1 MANNFKIK
9 ELHKHFGDQKI
20 ISIDELH
27 QFYKNEEPDL
37 PRSTLRWRVH
47 ELINQGVLHSVKRG
61 VYTLEEGKRSWKPK
75 LLPAVKEIH
84 ISLQEKYP
92 YTKFCIWSTQW
103 LLDLTHHMPV
113 KNFMLVDTERE
124 TEESVFHYLQDTQN
138 DYSVYLKPSRSEIDR
153 YLGSDGNS
161 IVVRSLLSQ
170 SPLMD
175 IEGVQIP
182 KLEKIMVDLIADDDL
197 FTAYQGKEL
206 QTIFKNISD
215 AYTINRSTLHRYSQR
230 RNKWDKVKS
239 YLEDASN
246 EAIDI

>member
-1 MANNFKIK
+1 M
-9 ELHKHFGDQKI
+9 
-20 ISIDELH
+20 
-27 QFYKNEEPDL
+27 
-37 PRSTLRWRVH
+37 
-47 ELINQGVLHSVKRG
+47 
-61 VYTLEEGKRSWKPK
+61 EEGKRTWKTEI
-75 LLPAVKEIH
+75 LPDLEKINADLKK
-84 ISLQEKYP
+84 KYP

-153 YLGSDGNS
+153 YLGSEGNS
-161 IVVRSLLSQ
+161 IVVRPLISQ
-170 SPLMD
+170 SPLMK